1 MPLYKYDSYSRRGSR
16 VKGTIDAS
24 TPEAARQLLR
34 GQGLMP
40 VQIQQVSGQK
50 EGLLARL
57 GLFQPKIDFKT
68 VILFTK
74 QLGVLLRSGVPLLQA
89 IELLLE
95 QFEGKFKRIL
105 VNVRDGIK
113 AGEPIAQ
120 ELAKYP
126 KVFSNVYIQLVAA
139 GEASG
144 KLEAILERLT
154 SYLERDEDI
163 RKRIKKAMS
172 YPIMMIS
179 FAGLVVVGLLTV
191 LVPRLMGM
199 FTKMGKTLPLPTQIL
214 VTMSDFFVNYYL
226 LLGVGTIAAILLFTY
241 WKSTPK
247 GKRTFDGI
255 LLKLPVTAYFTRT
268 KAIVQF
274 TKTLGLLIQS
284 GVNLAEALDIV
295 TKIVENTVLT
305 EKLSEARDKIIKEGK
320 ISKYLK
326 QTGIFPNIASY
337 MISTG
342 EESGKLGEMLLTV
355 GNDYDAE
362 LMELTDSLTEKIT
375 PIMTIVMGAIVG
387 FIIIS
392 IFLPIMQMG
401 DLSGV

>member
-16 VKGTIDAS
+16 VKGTIDAA
-24 TPEAARQLLR
+24 TLEAARQLLR

-40 VQIQQVSGQK
+40 VDIKQVSGQK

-57 GLFQPKIDFKT
+57 DLFQPKVDFKT

-113 AGEPIAQ
+113 SGEPIAQ

-126 KVFSNVYIQLVAA
+126 KIFSNVYIQLVAA

-179 FAGLVVVGLLTV
+179 FAVLVVVGLLTV

-199 FTKMGKTLPLPTQIL
+199 FTKMGKKLPLPTQIL
-214 VTMSDFFVNYYL
+214 VTLSDFFVNYYL
-226 LLGVGTIAAILLFTY
+226 LLGVGSVAAILLFTY

-247 GKRTFDGI
+247 GKRRFDEI

-274 TKTLGLLIQS
+274 TKTLGLLIES
-284 GVNLAEALDIV
+284 GVNLAQALDIV
-295 TKIVENTVLT
+295 TKIVENSVLT

-362 LMELTDSLTEKIT
+362 LMELTDGLTEKIT